1 VPARPLEVAQY
12 GLVGD
17 KFGDKTAGRRR
28 LPLRTN
34 GARTARTVDAKRVTS
49 RTGSLASGDALP
61 HVNVPVDFYH
71 LVI

>member
-1 VPARPLEVAQY
+1 LEVAQY

-17 KFGDKTAGRRR
+17 KFGDKTSG
-28 LPLRTN
+28 
-34 GARTARTVDAKRVTS
+34 TAPTAAPHDRHETVDAKSVTS